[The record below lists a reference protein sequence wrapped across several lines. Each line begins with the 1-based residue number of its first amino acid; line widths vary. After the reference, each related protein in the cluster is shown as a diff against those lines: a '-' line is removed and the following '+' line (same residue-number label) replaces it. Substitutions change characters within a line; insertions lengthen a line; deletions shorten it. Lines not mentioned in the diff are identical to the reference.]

1 MGRKNKRKKTDY
13 PDGLGFNAWKYIR
26 PRFGASR
33 ATGAYTHLGAST
45 VPTTGGRTM
54 SEMKSPQRGDIWFA
68 ALDSHAGTSIQGGC
82 RPVLVVSN
90 NIGNTHAE
98 TLNVLPMTRHLKKPN
113 LPCHT
118 ELDPDAISDKR
129 QTMDYSMI
137 LAEQITTIGKDQ
149 LRNYVGHIQDD
160 ALLSAINRA
169 IAMQLGLAP
178 VVRQNEYGGNY
189 SNEHHYE
196 RRSFEKGAING

>member
-1 MGRKNKRKKTDY
+1 M
-13 PDGLGFNAWKYIR
+13 LI
-26 PRFGASR
+26 
-33 ATGAYTHLGAST
+33 
-45 VPTTGGRTM
+45 
-54 SEMKSPQRGDIWFA
+54 
-68 ALDSHAGTSIQGGC
+68 
-82 RPVLVVSN
+82 VSN

-129 QTMDYSMI
+129 QILDQSMI

-160 ALLSAINRA
+160 AQLSAINCA
-169 IAMQLGLAP
+169 IAMQLGLTP
-178 VVRQNEYGGNY
+178 VARRNEDVSDHGGRH
-189 SNEHHYE
+189 SIGHHYE
-196 RRSFEKGAING
+196 MRSFEKGATNGE

>member
-1 MGRKNKRKKTDY
+1 
-13 PDGLGFNAWKYIR
+13 
-26 PRFGASR
+26 
-33 ATGAYTHLGAST
+33 
-45 VPTTGGRTM
+45 M

-68 ALDSHAGTSIQGGC
+68 ALDPHAGTSIQGGR

-149 LRNYVGHIQDD
+149 LRNYVGRIDD
-160 ALLSAINRA
+160 KELIAEIDHAISA
-169 IAMQLGLAP
+169 QLGLIP
-178 VVRQNEYGGNY
+178 VT
-189 SNEHHYE
+189 HH
-196 RRSFEKGAING
+196 FEKGALNGK